1 MDYDWVVDQVVS
13 EPFSTAEF
21 TLPASEIVRMRVTS
35 ETCCRL
41 RIGFLFPMPSAELKY
56 K

>member
-1 MDYDWVVDQVVS
+1 VVDQVVS

-21 TLPASEIVRMRVTS
+21 PLTTSEMVRIRVTS

-56 K
+56 Q